1 MNTKSRDGYPL
12 SLADG
17 LASDRLA
24 RGGIVFAR
32 LMIGLLWITQLAW
45 KMPPTF
51 GCPANFAV
59 STSFTARTS
68 GLCDWTGLMAIYSI
82 LPLHA
87 AFVKSIIIPNI
98 AWLGWLIWLME
109 VFIAVS
115 LVLGVFTRLGAF
127 VGFIQGLN
135 LFIGLIA
142 VPYEWYWSYGMLMT
156 LQVIFF
162 CIPPGRIWGIDGYLR
177 RRFGTTGTARS
188 LTARLVQWLT

>member
-1 MNTKSRDGYPL
+1 M
-12 SLADG
+12 AEG
-17 LASDRLA
+17 LAYDRLA

-32 LMIGLLWITQLAW
+32 LIIGLLWVTQLAW

-59 STSFTARTS
+59 STSYAARTT
-68 GLCDWTGLMAIYSI
+68 GLCDWTGLMASYSI

-98 AWLGWLIWLME
+98 AWMGWLIWLME

-115 LVLGVFTRLGAF
+115 LIFGVVTRLGAA
-127 VGFIQGLN
+127 VGIIQSLN

-142 VPYEWYWSYGMLMT
+142 VPNEWYWTYAMLIT
-156 LQVIFF
+156 LHVIFL
-162 CIPPGRIWGIDGYLR
+162 CLPPGRIMGVDVWLR
-177 RRFGTTGTARS
+177 RKISAARS
-188 LTARLVQWLT
+188 PNPWAVRLIQWLT